1 MLAGHLYQ
9 QPIMGA
15 QVSTTAGTNLALIR
29 MWLEGNRQ
37 TGQSAFEG
45 GAQAGMSYIIAPL
58 PVCLTAVA
66 QLGWLVL
73 SRHVRR
79 QLDATSREGAM
90 AWVRNDAMTL
100 ALKSRVCSS
109 EPFKRNHATCP
120 VADLRWKHPSVI

>member
-1 MLAGHLYQ
+1 
-9 QPIMGA
+9 MGA
-15 QVSTTAGTNLALIR
+15 QVSTAAATNLALIR

-37 TGQSAFEG
+37 TAKGVFEG

-79 QLDATSREGAM
+79 QLDATSREGGHGLGK
-90 AWVRNDAMTL
+90 VRRYDL
-100 ALKSRVCSS
+100 SS
-109 EPFKRNHATCP
+109 QILSLF
-120 VADLRWKHPSVI
+120 I